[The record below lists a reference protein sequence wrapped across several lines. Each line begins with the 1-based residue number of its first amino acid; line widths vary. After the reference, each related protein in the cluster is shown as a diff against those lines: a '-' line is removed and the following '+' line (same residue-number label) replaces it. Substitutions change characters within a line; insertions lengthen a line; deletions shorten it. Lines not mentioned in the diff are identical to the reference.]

1 MVRLFLLACKCDAVI
16 YAFSRHD
23 FSVTFTQFKQE
34 TGAMFPFFL
43 ALHMSHTRQAQHDTN
58 EKKKMTI
65 IIKWNIAALAPLS
78 SLLVVLLLMN
88 LFPRTVDEHDTKSA
102 KVV

>member
-1 MVRLFLLACKCDAVI
+1 MFVLYQLSRSHTVIVFLVCLFLLACDAVI

-23 FSVTFTQFKQE
+23 VSVTFTQFKQE

-58 EKKKMTI
+58 EKKNIVI
-65 IIKWNIAALAPLS
+65 I
-78 SLLVVLLLMN
+78 
-88 LFPRTVDEHDTKSA
+88 
-102 KVV
+102 